1 VRLLYKRRKV
11 NNFFRLF
18 PKEKASIANYRF
30 SNAKSDF
37 RPTSQAFRLTLKK
50 LCDASLKKSLT
61 FFKFRDASLKFRD
74 ASFKKGL
81 DFFQGN
87 KIGQKFS
94 MKWGFFE
101 KDRTPGDR
109 HHLY

>member
-1 VRLLYKRRKV
+1 MV
-11 NNFFRLF
+11 
-18 PKEKASIANYRF
+18 EKN
-30 SNAKSDF
+30 
-37 RPTSQAFRLTLKK
+37 
-50 LCDASLKKSLT
+50 CDASLKKSLT

-74 ASFKKGL
+74 ASLKKGL

-101 KDRTPGDR
+101 NDRTSADR